1 MPQFDSVTFLPQI
14 FWLTLVFFAFYMVV
28 IRYYLPGLTRIVKIR
43 KKRLEAAQK
52 TGDEFAVETVSAT
65 STYEDLLVKG
75 ADSSRNVTGNTVQSG
90 SDWIETS
97 VDSLDHNEIPEL
109 NAKYAQANG
118 TIKSK
123 HFIIQQLIKG

>member
-1 MPQFDSVTFLPQI
+1 ML
-14 FWLTLVFFAFYMVV
+14 V

-65 STYEDLLVKG
+65 ATYEDLLVKG

-97 VDSLDHNEIPEL
+97 VDSLDHNSIPEL

>member
-14 FWLTLVFFAFYMVV
+14 FWLTLVFFTFYMVV

-52 TGDEFAVETVSAT
+52 TGDEFAIETVSAT
-65 STYEDLLVKG
+65 ATYEDLLVKG
-75 ADSSRNVTGNTVQSG
+75 ADNSRNVTGNTVQSG

-97 VDSLDHNEIPEL
+97 VDSLDHNGIPEL

-118 TIKSK
+118 TIRSK

>member
-52 TGDEFAVETVSAT
+52 N
-65 STYEDLLVKG
+65 
-75 ADSSRNVTGNTVQSG
+75 RR
-90 SDWIETS
+90 
-97 VDSLDHNEIPEL
+97 
-109 NAKYAQANG
+109 
-118 TIKSK
+118 
-123 HFIIQQLIKG
+123 

>member
-28 IRYYLPGLTRIVKIR
+28 IRDYLPGLTRIVKIR

-52 TGDEFAVETVSAT
+52 TGSAFAIETIDTT
-65 STYEDLLVKG
+65 SSYEDLLVKS
-75 ADSSRNVTGNTVQSG
+75 ADSTRQVAGNTVQSG
-90 SDWIETS
+90 SDWIES
-97 VDSLDHNEIPEL
+97 SIDSLDHNDITEL
-109 NAKYAQANG
+109 NKGYAEANG

-123 HFIIQQLIKG
+123 HYIIQQLIKG

>member
-14 FWLTLVFFAFYMVV
+14 FWLTLVFFTFYMVV

-52 TGDEFAVETVSAT
+52 TGDEFAIETVSAT
-65 STYEDLLVKG
+65 ATYEDLLVKG
-75 ADSSRNVTGNTVQSG
+75 ADNSRNVTGNTVQSG

-97 VDSLDHNEIPEL
+97 VDSLDHN
-109 NAKYAQANG
+109 
-118 TIKSK
+118 
-123 HFIIQQLIKG
+123 